1 MKIGILNL
9 PFDNNYGGNLQRFAL
24 IKVLLSKG
32 YDVKHINLKSKYV
45 LPWYKIPYSYSKRF
59 LMKYVMESHVSILQ
73 EREKNKKKIM
83 AESNAVS
90 FYQKYIPHTNEAY
103 TLKDI
108 YSIVNN
114 SQFDAVIVG
123 SDQVW
128 RKSMT
133 GSIGFEN
140 FFLKFVGDDTVKIAY
155 SVSLGSSHC
164 EYTSKEVKKIKEL
177 YGRFVA
183 VSVREK
189 SALDIFSHNEWNVPE
204 AVWTLDP
211 TLLLSQKD
219 YNELIK
225 KSNVADL
232 TNGKI
237 FCYSLDMNDN
247 IKSEL
252 DKYGLDYVKNDLY
265 TSGTVSIEQW
275 LNNIK
280 QSQMVI
286 TDSYHG
292 VVFSIIYNKPFRFM
306 GNARRGNDRID
317 SLFSM
322 LGIDENNT
330 LDCDWNV
337 INERICKLKEK
348 SLSFLMAGLNSN
360 KV

>member
-1 MKIGILNL
+1 MKIALLNL
-9 PFDNNYGGNLQRFAL
+9 PFDNNYGGNLQRYAL
-24 IKVLLSKG
+24 IKVLQNYG
-32 YDVKHINLKSKYV
+32 HDVEHINLKFRYT
-45 LPWYKIPYSYSKRF
+45 LPWYKIPYSYSKRLF
-59 LMKYVMESHVSILQ
+59 IKIFKDKAQ
-73 EREKNKKKIM
+73 PFFIERGQNKQK
-83 AESNAVS
+83 EYCEYNANI
-90 FYQKYIPHTNEAY
+90 FYNKYIPHTDTVY
-103 TLKDI
+103 TIQQIKD
-108 YSIVNN
+108 SIDGAH
-114 SQFDAVIVG
+114 FEAVIVG

-177 YGRFVA
+177 YGRFEA

-189 SALDIFSHNEWNVPE
+189 SALDIFSHNEWNMPE

-211 TLLLSQKD
+211 TLLLSQND

-252 DKYGLDYVKNDLY
+252 DKYGLDYVKNDLH

-317 SLFSM
+317 SLFTM
-322 LGIDENNT
+322 LGIDGNNT

-360 KV
+360 RV